1 MNVQTTIY
9 NMLKSLYRQ
18 KAAPTHSEVLNK
30 VKAIVQIIDNEKKLT
45 EKDILEIVENYEKN
59 IGIKAFD
66 PESIVN
72 ESINSEWLQR
82 KKAQAS
88 RNHLYWERYEDY
100 LREEKDFDEETIA
113 VLKRSTEE
121 ILGYCA
127 NPTPAV
133 NEVKKRK
140 GLVVGDVQSGKTA
153 NYMALINMAC
163 DYDYKLIIVLAGL
176 TDSLRMQ
183 TQERVDEGFIG
194 AISNTIR
201 SSDIKYVGVG
211 TQKRERYAVTLTN
224 LDNDFKRESMN
235 ALNNTTADYNKPVVL
250 VVKKNKST
258 LENVKTWLKPGDNG
272 VTDHILIIDD
282 EADNASVNTKKSD
295 DDPSTIN
302 ALIRDLYNNFPKA
315 SYVGYTATPY
325 ANIFINPDDEDS
337 YKDLFPTD
345 FITLLKTPTSYFG
358 SEKVFGP
365 NIDGKT
371 RYIRE
376 LDEEEQYFLSVGHK
390 KDDEFNMLCDSLKE
404 AIHTFFINSVIRTKR
419 GKPYA
424 HRSMMI
430 NISRFNKMQ
439 SKIKNKV
446 IEYVNCLKEIIMQT
460 SYMTK
465 EKFLRNKEMLKM
477 YNLFMTSDYYNGLR
491 DEISWEEIQNH
502 LSYEVERMKVIVVN
516 RLKDEEKLD
525 YRGCKDIGARYI
537 VIGGFVL
544 SRGLTL
550 EGLMISYYSRN
561 GSTYD
566 SLLQMCRWFGYRPKY
581 EDLCRIYMSQINI
594 DAFGSVIE
602 ATNDLKNQFRKMRL
616 AKKTPNDFG
625 LMVKMSPDILNT
637 LLVTSRNKSTLL
649 VTSRNKSRN
658 TIDKVFTIN
667 YSCQPIDTS
676 KIYSSREINSKNLK
690 IIKNELEAKL
700 GNINLVSNRF
710 MYQNVS
716 KNIIISILKKIEIPS
731 ENTKM
736 DCQSICEFLESSEIF
751 NKWDVVFA
759 TGRED
764 EEDNSYFDFGGKKI
778 PSVKR
783 SFKVRDE
790 EEFIRIAGTNNRLMD
805 PGILNSGLDEKIL
818 EKIKNETEGKTPT
831 AKDYLMHRV
840 YPILVIYPIDLKT
853 STDNERTTKE
863 KLFGDLLI
871 GFGIGFPHNGEG
883 ISVKYKLNI
892 RKQQELENRRAEM
905 EEDDDD

>member
-1 MNVQTTIY
+1 MDVKTTIY
-9 NMLKSLYRQ
+9 NMLKSMYRS
-18 KAAPTHSEVLNK
+18 AITPTHSEVLEK
-30 VKAIVQIIDNEKKLT
+30 VRALATIMDKEGTLS
-45 EKDILEIVENYEKN
+45 EKDVLEIVEDYEKN
-59 IGIKAFD
+59 IGIRAFD
-66 PESIVN
+66 PDSIVN
-72 ESINSEWLQR
+72 ETINSEWLQKKKNQPTR
-82 KKAQAS
+82 K
-88 RNHLYWERYEDY
+88 HLYWERYEDY
-100 LREEKDFDEETIA
+100 LREEKDFDEDTIA

-121 ILGYCA
+121 ILGFCA
-127 NPTPAV
+127 NPTPSI
-133 NEVKKRK
+133 NEIKKRK

-163 DYDYKLIIVLAGL
+163 DYDYKLIIILAGL

-194 AISNTIR
+194 AVSNTIR
-201 SSDIKYVGVG
+201 SIDIKYIGVG
-211 TQKRERYAVTLTN
+211 TQKKERYAVTLTN
-224 LDNDFKRESMN
+224 LDNDFKKESMN
-235 ALNNTTADYNKPVVL
+235 ALNNTSADYNKPVVL

-282 EADNASVNTKKSD
+282 EADNASVNTKKNE

-325 ANIFINPDDEDS
+325 ANIFINPDDDDS
-337 YKDLFPTD
+337 YKDLFPSD

-358 SEKVFGP
+358 AEKVFGP

-376 LDEEEQYFLSVGHK
+376 LDEEEKNFLSVSHK
-390 KDDEFNMLCDSLKE
+390 KDDEFNALCESLKE
-404 AIHTFFINSVIRTKR
+404 AIHTFFINSVIRTRR

-439 SKIKNKV
+439 TKIKNK
-446 IEYVNCLKEIIMQT
+446 IIDYVNYLKEIIVQT
-460 SYMTK
+460 SYMSR
-465 EKFLRNKEMLKM
+465 EKFLRNKEMHKM
-477 YNLFMTSDYYNGLR
+477 YNLFMTSDYYNRLR
-491 DEISWEEIQNH
+491 DEIEWEDIQEN
-502 LSYEVERMKVIVVN
+502 LCYEAERMKVIVVN

-525 YRGCKDIGARYI
+525 YRGCKDVGARYI

-594 DAFGSVIE
+594 DAFGAVVD
-602 ATNDLKNQFRKMRL
+602 ATNDLKIQFRKMKI

-637 LLVTSRNKSTLL
+637 LLVTSRNKS
-649 VTSRNKSRN
+649 RN
-658 TIDKVFTIN
+658 TKDKVFTIN

-676 KIYSSREINSKNLK
+676 KIFSSKEINQKNLNV
-690 IIKNELEAKL
+690 IRTEFNQKL
-700 GNINLVSNRF
+700 GILEMVSNRF
-710 MYQNVS
+710 MYRKVN
-716 KNIIISILKKIEIPS
+716 KNIIISVLNKIEIPS
-731 ENTKM
+731 ENTKF
-736 DCQSICEFLESSEIF
+736 DCQSICDFLQSTERF
-751 NKWDVVFA
+751 NEWDVVIA
-759 TGRED
+759 TGKTNGIND
-764 EEDNSYFDFGGKKI
+764 SYFDFGGKLI
-778 PSVKR
+778 PAVER
-783 SFKVRDE
+783 SFKVRE
-790 EEFIRIAGTNNRLMD
+790 KETFVRIAGTNNRLMD
-805 PGILNSGLDEKIL
+805 PGILNSGLSEHIL
-818 EKIKNETEGKTPT
+818 EKIKKETGGNTPT
-831 AKDYLMHRV
+831 AKDYLKNRV
-840 YPILVIYPIDLKT
+840 NPIFIIYPIDLKV
-853 STDNERTTKE
+853 SSDKE
-863 KLFGDLLI
+863 KEAKENLCGDLLI
-871 GFGIGFPHNGEG
+871 GFGIGFPYNGAG
-883 ISVKYKLNI
+883 IEVKYKLNV
-892 RKQQELENRRAEM
+892 RKQQELEKQREEM